1 LPAVLGIDAAW
12 TEHQPSGI
20 ALLAEESCRW
30 RCVAVEPSYNAFNAV
45 ADGIEIDSH
54 TRIKGSLPD
63 PVRLLQTA
71 KKLLGGHSV
80 SLVTVDI
87 PVADVPIESRRAAD
101 NAISSKFG
109 PNWCSTHSP
118 SRDRPGHVS
127 TAIRKGFVQQGFK
140 LATARTRPGM
150 EQCLVEVF
158 PHVALLALLKAPKRI
173 RYKVGK
179 SAKYWPD
186 ATLSDRKR
194 FLLRE
199 LINIL
204 NALRRQIEGI
214 SLEMPEPEEVDSL
227 SSLKRYEDC
236 IDALIC
242 GWVGIKYLHREAMA
256 HGDETAAIWVPK

>member
-20 ALLAEESCRW
+20 ALLAEESGRW
-30 RCVAVEPSYNAFNAV
+30 RCVAVEPSYNAFNAL

-63 PVRLLQTA
+63 PARLLQTA

-109 PNWCSTHSP
+109 SNWCSTHSP
-118 SRDRPGHVS
+118 SPDRPGHVS
-127 TAIRKGFVQQGFK
+127 TAIRKGFVQQGFD
-140 LATARTRPGM
+140 LATTRTRPGM

-158 PHVALLALLKAPKRI
+158 PHVALLTLLKVQKRV
-173 RYKVGK
+173 RYKIGK
-179 SAKYWPD
+179 SAKYWHG
-186 ATLSDRKR
+186 ATLSHRKK
-194 FLLRE
+194 LLLNE
-199 LINIL
+199 LHRIL
-204 NALRRQIEGI
+204 SLLKTHIKGI
-214 SLEMPEPEEVDSL
+214 SLEMPEPSQAGAL
-227 SSLKRYEDC
+227 ASLKRYEDC
-236 IDALIC
+236 IDALVC
-242 GWVGIKYLHREAMA
+242 AWVGIKYLCQEAMA
-256 HGDETAAIWVPK
+256 YGDETAAIWVPT